1 MSQRNKRDLKIAFL
15 LGLLTG
21 IRYLLA
27 GAAHFFGLYAVVV
40 DGVHD
45 AVIGPGR
52 ANARSLT
59 HGYCQKLVP
68 FPLPPA
74 PGFPFSPGLV
84 PVPAR
89 IIVLIR
95 QKLTGVDG
103 E

>member
-68 FPLPPA
+68 LPLPPS
-74 PGFPFSPGLV
+74 PCSWFPVFPW
-84 PVPAR
+84 
-89 IIVLIR
+89 
-95 QKLTGVDG
+95 TGSRSCPDYRVD
-103 E
+103 

>member
-68 FPLPPA
+68 LPLPPS
-74 PGFPFSPGLV
+74 PFPLLLVSRFPLDWFPFLPGLSC
-84 PVPAR
+84 
-89 IIVLIR
+89 
-95 QKLTGVDG
+95 
-103 E
+103 